1 KKAVNFIYDKLRKAV
16 KFIFEAA
23 KKLAMAAI
31 DLARNIIVGI
41 IKALGEILKGLVQV
55 VFAAF
60 PEISKKFT
68 NAIDSAV
75 NKATEIVNA
84 AADFLQ
90 KAVSTVLD
98 FLANTLDTLL
108 GLVQSLYNGIF
119 TVIGMLIRGEFAE
132 LIKGFGNLIEGAK
145 EMPPQFETA
154 ALEELMGDDLDQP
167 LSPEVIAQAQQA
179 GIAIPG
185 MTGENTPPINQA
197 SEMPSAPWSEE
208 NVGVDAVE
216 NNMEL
221 SPELIAELMQQT
233 QGDGEVT
240 LAESQD
246 KSRSMESIVSEAGG
260 QQQAVG
266 KQEAQIPDD
275 GLSPRQRA
283 GIKWELMKQGIK
295 QWFSDNWPILLA
307 GFIAAAAVIIA
318 AIVATGG
325 AVLAALPA
333 IMQVLAVVFAAEL
346 IATIGGHMRD
356 YMSKAW
362 EGDIQGGGKSLAKAL
377 AAGAIELIF
386 ELIPVLGKAIKKG
399 VRAVGKGAKAVF
411 KGGTKLAKTGRL
423 AVAKGAKYTIQKG
436 KVLFKGIAGS
446 GIGKRAKSLSNLGE
460 EILNKTRFNKAKIK
474 VSKNGELEIKG
485 CINPCNTVG
494 KGTTSKVPESS
505 TSNATNK
512 RKSVA
517 LEKESKR
524 TKAESEIIPDEIKPE
539 YAGGEDRFP
548 SIPYKGKSTK
558 LIHYTDEEG
567 LKAILESKKL
577 NLSTGKDHARY
588 GDGQYFTDLLPE
600 NIGGKTV
607 RDLTKNQKDNGM
619 ISAGQAAQKL
629 FNDTRLTRKMTHYIE
644 IDISKLK
651 VRQGLNKAGT
661 EIRENVQ
668 FILNYAVLNLDGLIV
683 RSGESF

>member
-1 KKAVNFIYDKLRKAV
+1 
-16 KFIFEAA
+16 
-23 KKLAMAAI
+23 
-31 DLARNIIVGI
+31 
-41 IKALGEILKGLVQV
+41 
-55 VFAAF
+55 
-60 PEISKKFT
+60 
-68 NAIDSAV
+68 
-75 NKATEIVNA
+75 
-84 AADFLQ
+84 
-90 KAVSTVLD
+90 
-98 FLANTLDTLL
+98 
-108 GLVQSLYNGIF
+108 
-119 TVIGMLIRGEFAE
+119 
-132 LIKGFGNLIEGAK
+132 
-145 EMPPQFETA
+145 
-154 ALEELMGDDLDQP
+154 DLDQP

-185 MTGENTPPINQA
+185 MTGENTPQINQT

-346 IATIGGHMRD
+346 IAMIGGHMRD

-377 AAGAIELIF
+377 AAGAIELVF

-411 KGGTKLAKTGRL
+411 KGGTKLATRAGK

-436 KVLFKGIAGS
+436 KVLFKGIAGTKF
-446 GIGKRAKSLSNLGE
+446 GKQFKSLSNLGE
-460 EILNKTRFNKAKIK
+460 GLLDRMRFKAFRIKVKNRRFSLEGLVNPWVVIAQGNIQIFEEATEGAVEVTDEALAKLDDLMETRASLKDPQAIQFFDEKYQKIVGDASNPKKIDAFERYLEAKARKSNLEKGLLEDYNKANKPPEVKPPFGEAAHKLPEVRREYEELIK
-474 VSKNGELEIKG
+474 EIENWLKENPADKEEISRLIKTLENDLNGKKMKNMESGLSEIKDTHIDG
-485 CINPCNTVG
+485 YRNNI
-494 KGTTSKVPESS
+494 KGVRSEFEQAKIAPPG
-505 TSNATNK
+505 
-512 RKSVA
+512 
-517 LEKESKR
+517 
-524 TKAESEIIPDEIKPE
+524 TKIGGHIK
-539 YAGGEDRFP
+539 
-548 SIPYKGKSTK
+548 
-558 LIHYTDEEG
+558 
-567 LKAILESKKL
+567 
-577 NLSTGKDHARY
+577 
-588 GDGQYFTDLLPE
+588 FTD
-600 NIGGKTV
+600 
-607 RDLTKNQKDNGM
+607 NG
-619 ISAGQAAQKL
+619 IEKS
-629 FNDTRLTRKMTHYIE
+629 IE
-644 IDISKLK
+644 IDQIRRDGTWVNVKNYELFGTGSSKFEELK
-651 VRQGLNKAGT
+651 TQALMNLRAAKA
-661 EIRENVQ
+661 NP
-668 FILNYAVLNLDGLIV
+668 LLDGKLPKIRFDFGDKGV
-683 RSGESF
+683 TTEVAQALRAISLDGNSVEVIGREIDWTP